1 MKYFS
6 TRGKVQAESF
16 EDVLFSGFTSD
27 GGLYMPERIP
37 VVDECTL
44 QKWKSLSYMELVSEV
59 TSLFIPPEE
68 IPPEELKGLPVNL
81 LHPDIS
87 MHILL
92 YCSSPV
98 QLDISLVCYQV
109 EHSERNSISMC
120 THVLFSIYLF
130 FSCFKT
136 AWFECN
142 FTRL

>member
-1 MKYFS
+1 MKYCS

-44 QKWKSLSYMELVSEV
+44 QKWKSLSYMELVGEV

-68 IPPEELKGLPVNL
+68 IPLEELKGLSVNL

-87 MHILL
+87 KHILL
-92 YCSSPV
+92 CCSSPI
-98 QLDISLVCYQV
+98 QLNISHVCHQV

-130 FSCFKT
+130 F
-136 AWFECN
+136 
-142 FTRL
+142 

>member
-68 IPPEELKGLPVNL
+68 IPPEELKGLAVNL

-98 QLDISLVCYQV
+98 QLDIC
-109 EHSERNSISMC
+109 
-120 THVLFSIYLF
+120 VLS
-130 FSCFKT
+130 S
-136 AWFECN
+136 
-142 FTRL
+142 